1 MSISGL
7 PNNLLSYDN
16 IEKAIHLAF
25 DHTYDLLSPLD
36 FNIALRRK
44 RKTNLHEV
52 SSFVQRQF
60 QKKSIKVLNVH
71 RQRHSSDDESSDESI
86 PEDES
91 HTESSEASSTDEEID
106 ETSSSFANNKSNFHG
121 MRVFNTIPASLSSSY
136 FRIDADGHVK
146 YIHKQTAAWP
156 LTDDKTSSVTY
167 PRNRR

>member
-1 MSISGL
+1 MPFPTL
-7 PNNLLSYDN
+7 FRPPYR
-16 IEKAIHLAF
+16 
-25 DHTYDLLSPLD
+25 SPW
-36 FNIALRRK
+36 
-44 RKTNLHEV
+44 EV

-60 QKKSIKVLNVH
+60 QKKSIKVSNVH

-121 MRVFNTIPASLSSSY
+121 MRVFDTIPASLSSSY

-146 YIHKQTAAWP
+146 YIHKQTAAW
-156 LTDDKTSSVTY
+156 LLADDKIYLSSDRLERVQQSSD
-167 PRNRR
+167 RARQV